1 MFIGEEIEVTV
12 DGQGAPL
19 RFAWRDA
26 EYMVQKIL
34 STRVDRRFSKAAPQ
48 KKTWRLRHHRN
59 YYRVNPVR

>member
-1 MFIGEEIEVTV
+1 
-12 DGQGAPL
+12 
-19 RFAWRDA
+19 
-26 EYMVQKIL
+26 MVQKIL